1 MDEIQTTQQQSFI
14 RKWGSLFVLGFALA
28 IIIIDTTLLNVSLST
43 IIREF
48 KTDIQS
54 IQWVITAYSL
64 TLAALTITGGRIG
77 DLFGRKRMFMTGA
90 IIFAVGSAIA
100 SFSHSVP
107 ELLLGESIIEGFGAA
122 LMMPATASLL
132 VANFKGKDR
141 GIAFGV
147 WGGIAGAASA
157 IGPILGGYLTN
168 NFSWRWGFRIN
179 IFIVILL
186 LGLSFLIHESKDDR
200 DKPSLDLVGVFLS
213 AFGMFSIIYGV
224 IESSRYGWIFPKEE
238 FLLFGQ
244 SLTFFGLSVI
254 SFCLL
259 LGMTI
264 LWVFFEWERYIEKK
278 GQTPLVSMQI
288 FKNRTFTAGVLTTGI
303 VTLGQVGLIFSLPVF
318 LQSVLRLDAFS
329 TGIALLPLSLT
340 ILLMAPLSGIL
351 SNKIPPK
358 FIILTGLVFDV
369 IAMVVLRSSISV
381 TATTTDLI
389 PGLVL
394 FGMGMGMVMAQ
405 ISNLTLS
412 ALPVNQAGEAS
423 GVNNTFRQVGSSLG
437 SAIIGAALLASL
449 STNLVTGVTSS
460 AVIPQTF
467 KNAIADAIKD
477 QSSNVEF
484 GGGAKLAA
492 TIPPVIAEEITTISK
507 QATVDAAR
515 EAMVYAAIF
524 ASLGFTVA
532 LFLPNKRKDPP
543 GSQPVA
549 GH

>member
-1 MDEIQTTQQQSFI
+1 MNENQVTRQSFV

-77 DLFGRKRMFMTGA
+77 DLFGRKRMFLLGA
-90 IIFAVGSAIA
+90 IIFAIGSAIA
-100 SFSHSVP
+100 SYSRSVP
-107 ELLLGESIIEGFGAA
+107 ELIIGESIVEGIGAA

-132 VANFKGKDR
+132 IANFTGKDR

-179 IFIVILL
+179 IFVVIVLL
-186 LGLSFLIHESKDDR
+186 ALSFLIHESKSER
-200 DKPSLDLVGVFLS
+200 EKPSLDLVGVLLS
-213 AFGMFSIIYGV
+213 AGGMLSIVYGV
-224 IESSRYGWIFPKEE
+224 IESSRFGWIFPKER
-238 FLLFGQ
+238 FILFGQ
-244 SLTFFGLSVI
+244 NLTFLGFSMV
-254 SFCLL
+254 SFFIL
-259 LGMTI
+259 LGLLI
-264 LWVFFEWERYIEKK
+264 LWLFFEWERYIEKN
-278 GQTPLVSMQI
+278 GRTPLVSMQI

-303 VTLGQVGLIFSLPVF
+303 ITLGQVGLIFSLPVF
-318 LQSVLRLDAFS
+318 LQAVLRLDAFS
-329 TGIALLPLSLT
+329 TGIALLPLSIT

-358 FIILTGLVFDV
+358 FIILTGLVFDI
-369 IAMVVLRSSISV
+369 IAMIVLRASIST
-381 TATTTDLI
+381 TATVTDLI
-389 PGLVL
+389 PGLVI

-412 ALPVNQAGEAS
+412 SLPTHQAGEAS

-437 SAIIGAALLASL
+437 SAVIGAALLAAL
-449 STNLVTGVTSS
+449 STNLVTGINAS
-460 AVIPQTF
+460 AVIPQGF
-467 KNAIADAIKD
+467 KGQIAEAIKN

-484 GGGAKLAA
+484 GGGAKIDAN
-492 TIPPVIAEEITTISK
+492 IPPLIINEITSISK
-507 QATVDAAR
+507 KATVDAAKV
-515 EAMVYAAIF
+515 AMVYAAVF
-524 ASLGFTVA
+524 AGLGFVVA
-532 LFLPNKRKDPP
+532 LFLPNRRKTIPE
-543 GSQPVA
+543 GQPVA